1 MRVPSFAAVAFVA
14 LTLPGAALAQGTPP
28 ATPPSGSA
36 PSAAATRLNVP
47 RTFQP
52 RVRDSAFALSGA
64 YREIGRAE
72 NAGASGHYVD
82 AARSH
87 YRSALARHDRNDDA
101 GAAAEARLASDLARV
116 AVDERPRNA
125 SGPKDVPAPPTP
137 RPMQARGSGMTAM
150 SGGGA
155 WRGMD
160 GAGGPGGPGRMP
172 MMRVAGG
179 RGFGMHG
186 GHGFDAARLAA
197 IMKVETGAEA
207 RQLAQNAVDANS
219 AAQRAALAG
228 NVEEAARQTRISG
241 DLVAAVRDLAALN
254 HPDQMRSQMPTIQ
267 MRVFGDGM
275 PMPMTLPQ

>member
-1 MRVPSFAAVAFVA
+1 MRVGSFVAAVAFVA
-14 LTLPGAALAQGTPP
+14 LMLPAAALAQGTP
-28 ATPPSGSA
+28 
-36 PSAAATRLNVP
+36 
-47 RTFQP
+47 
-52 RVRDSAFALSGA
+52 RVLDSAFALSGA

-72 NAGASGHYVD
+72 TAGASGHYVD

-116 AVDERPRNA
+116 ALDERPRNA

-137 RPMQARGSGMTAM
+137 RPMQARGSGMTIV
-150 SGGGA
+150 SGGA

-160 GAGGPGGPGRMP
+160 GAGGPGGPGGPGRMP
-172 MMRVAGG
+172 MMRIAGG

-186 GHGFDAARLAA
+186 GHGFDAARLAS

-241 DLVAAVRDLAALN
+241 DLVEAVHDLAALN
-254 HPDQMRSQMPTIQ
+254 HPDQMRAQMPAIQ
-267 MRVFGDGM
+267 MRVLGDGM
-275 PMPMTLPQ
+275 PMPMTPPQ

>member
-28 ATPPSGSA
+28 ATPPSAGA

-116 AVDERPRNA
+116 ALDERPRNA

-137 RPMQARGSGMTAM
+137 RPMQARGSGMTIM
-150 SGGGA
+150 SGGA

-172 MMRVAGG
+172 MMRIAGG

-241 DLVAAVRDLAALN
+241 DLVEAVHDLAALN
-254 HPDQMRSQMPTIQ
+254 HPDQMRSQMPMIQ
-267 MRVFGDGM
+267 MRVFGDEM
-275 PMPMTLPQ
+275 PTPMTLPQ

>member
-1 MRVPSFAAVAFVA
+1 MRVGSFVAVALVA

-28 ATPPSGSA
+28 ANPPPNG
-36 PSAAATRLNVP
+36 PPPAAGTRLNVP

-82 AARSH
+82 AARGH

-137 RPMQARGSGMTAM
+137 RPMQGRGSGMTVM
-150 SGGGA
+150 GDGA

-160 GAGGPGGPGRMP
+160 GAGGPGRMP
-172 MMRVAGG
+172 MMRIAGG

-186 GHGFDAARLAA
+186 GRGFDATRLAA
-197 IMKVETGAEA
+197 IMKIETGPEA

-241 DLVAAVRDLAALN
+241 DLIEAVHDLAALN
-254 HPDQMRSQMPTIQ
+254 HPEQMRAQMPAIQ
-267 MRVFGDGM
+267 FRTFGDGM